1 MEPILASILFLNLLL
16 VIGLAFF
23 IRAST
28 KDRTETVRFSAPVE
42 TVSLLN
48 QLQTHFET
56 RAYQATN
63 FNSDK
68 SEMTFVGIVQ
78 ASVALAI
85 FLSTLAAV
93 SLGCVNLVLYILFPT
108 TQPTALGILLLS
120 PLAGFF
126 YWKGAKRTETVRI
139 TITEIEQAPGLTQQK
154 SHPHFTN
161 FKICAHRDEIAT
173 LKSKMN
179 LKPLSAAT

>member
-1 MEPILASILFLNLLL
+1 MEPVLASILFLTLLL

-23 IRAST
+23 IRASI
-28 KDRTETVRFSAPVE
+28 KDRTEAACFSAPVE
-42 TVSLLN
+42 TVSLLK
-48 QLQTHFET
+48 QLQAHFED

-68 SEMTFVGIVQ
+68 SEMTFVGIVK

-93 SLGCVNLVLYILFPT
+93 SLGCVNLVLYILFPN
-108 TQPTALGILLLS
+108 TQPTALGTVLLS

-126 YWKGAKRTETVRI
+126 YWKGAQRTETVRVI
-139 TITEIEQAPGLTQQK
+139 ITETEHTSELTQQK
-154 SHPHFTN
+154 PHSHFTH
-161 FKICAHRDEIAT
+161 FKVCAHRDEIAT
-173 LKSKMN
+173 LQSKMN
-179 LKPLSAAT
+179 LKPYPQ